1 MKQWGGAALRVAGR
15 GATHPGLQV
24 F

>member
-1 MKQWGGAALRVAGR
+1 MKQRGGAVLRVAGR

>member
-15 GATHPGLQV
+15 GTTHPGLQV

>member
-1 MKQWGGAALRVAGR
+1 MKQRGGVALRVAGR
-15 GATHPGLQV
+15 GTTHPGLQV